1 MACVYDTTAA
11 KKATNCTVNSDLLAR
26 AKEMNINLSATL
38 ETALAEVV
46 AETERRQW
54 LEENEAAI
62 NHYNKQVRKCGLFSD
77 GLRTF

>member
-54 LEENEAAI
+54 LEENEAVI
-62 NHYNKQVRKCGLFSD
+62 NHYNKQVRKYGLFSD